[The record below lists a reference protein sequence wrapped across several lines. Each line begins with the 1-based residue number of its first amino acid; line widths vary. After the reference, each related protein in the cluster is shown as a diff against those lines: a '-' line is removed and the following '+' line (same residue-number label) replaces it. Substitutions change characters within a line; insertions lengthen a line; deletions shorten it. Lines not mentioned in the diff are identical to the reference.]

1 MNQIYAEAG
10 VMRKDTMTTMLLRVL
25 MILGIIFGVYI
36 TLLGQTLGVIGVAI
50 IAVIVFLFPR
60 LKVEYEYVFVDGQL
74 DFDKITGKSKRK
86 NLLRIDFEQVD
97 IIAPMNSHALDTYAN
112 IQTEKKD
119 FSSRDRS
126 SKPYV
131 IAANIQSKKVL
142 IIFEPNEKMLAT
154 MKQKSPRKIS
164 SY

>member
-10 VMRKDTMTTMLLRVL
+10 VMRKDTMTTMLYRVL

-131 IAANIQSKKVL
+131 IVANIQNKKVL
-142 IIFEPNEKMLAT
+142 IIFEPNEKMLAM
-154 MKQKSPRKIS
+154 MKQKSPRKVS